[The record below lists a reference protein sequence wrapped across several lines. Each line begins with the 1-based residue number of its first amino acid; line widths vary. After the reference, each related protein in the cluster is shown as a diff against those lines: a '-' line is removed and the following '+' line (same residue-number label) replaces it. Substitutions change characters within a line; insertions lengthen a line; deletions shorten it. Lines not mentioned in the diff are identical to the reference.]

1 MERPWP
7 RRDAA
12 DRACHLGPVKEE
24 WRPSGPTMLI
34 RFRPDG
40 QIIGT
45 EAFNPDGS
53 IARTACVYNEAG
65 QILETR
71 LQMNDG
77 PVSRITSS
85 YDGAGRISRT
95 VNIDEKG
102 VGSESEIYRYDPIGR
117 KTKIQFLPKV
127 EGNVG
132 YSVDSEGGAALFG
145 VSGAATMTTIYD
157 DHDRAIEVTVHD
169 AVHRLLRRTTLT
181 RDSAGRLL
189 KQEVLAGTTPVFPEF
204 EDQLKNAPPEDRES
218 IQAALAAAFGP
229 NNVLVTVTNRY
240 DEKGRRVER
249 TMTMGT
255 LGGDR
260 TTFNYDDHDNPI
272 EEITEEPSKEYNRCI
287 YKYDAQGNWTER
299 GVGTVV
305 EPGKDYRRSDI
316 ERRQITYNPP
326 EPH

>member
-132 YSVDSEGGAALFG
+132 YSVDSEGWGRI
-145 VSGAATMTTIYD
+145 VRREWRRNH
-157 DHDRAIEVTVHD
+157 DHH
-169 AVHRLLRRTTLT
+169 LRRS
-181 RDSAGRLL
+181 R
-189 KQEVLAGTTPVFPEF
+189 PC
-204 EDQLKNAPPEDRES
+204 N
-218 IQAALAAAFGP
+218 
-229 NNVLVTVTNRY
+229 
-240 DEKGRRVER
+240 
-249 TMTMGT
+249 
-255 LGGDR
+255 
-260 TTFNYDDHDNPI
+260 
-272 EEITEEPSKEYNRCI
+272 
-287 YKYDAQGNWTER
+287 
-299 GVGTVV
+299 
-305 EPGKDYRRSDI
+305 
-316 ERRQITYNPP
+316 
-326 EPH
+326 

>member
-1 MERPWP
+1 
-7 RRDAA
+7 
-12 DRACHLGPVKEE
+12 
-24 WRPSGPTMLI
+24 
-34 RFRPDG
+34 
-40 QIIGT
+40 
-45 EAFNPDGS
+45 
-53 IARTACVYNEAG
+53 
-65 QILETR
+65 
-71 LQMNDG
+71 
-77 PVSRITSS
+77 
-85 YDGAGRISRT
+85 
-95 VNIDEKG
+95 
-102 VGSESEIYRYDPIGR
+102 
-117 KTKIQFLPKV
+117 
-127 EGNVG
+127 
-132 YSVDSEGGAALFG
+132 
-145 VSGAATMTTIYD
+145 MTTIYD

-287 YKYDAQGNWTER
+287 YKYHAQGNWTER